1 MTLGT
6 DLTFVVAVAAGLISF
21 LSPCV
26 LPLVPAYLGQ
36 LTAVAV
42 AGSPPGTA
50 PSRWLALRHAAAYV
64 LGFGVV
70 FTVLGVSATYAG
82 GALGEWL
89 PLLRQVGGLILIVMG
104 LNLAGFLTIGRLQR
118 TWRPLD
124 LGAST
129 VVAGASGGMVLQDPS
144 RSSPSVADRLGGRL
158 VGSGRGLV
166 ASFGLGTIFA
176 IGWTPCIGPIL
187 GGILTLAA
195 TSGSTAQGAV
205 LLFGY
210 TLGLGIPFL
219 AIGLVYDRA
228 PAVLRPLQRHA
239 HAMSVV
245 GGLLVAAIGVAM
257 LFDLLSLMPRYFQFL
272 MLV

>member
-1 MTLGT
+1 VTGGT
-6 DLTFVVAVAAGLISF
+6 DLTFLVAVAAGLLSF

-36 LTAVAV
+36 LSAVAV
-42 AGSPPGTA
+42 AGAPAGSE
-50 PSRWLALRHAAAYV
+50 PSRWVALRHSVAYV

-70 FTVLGVSATYAG
+70 FTVLGISATYAG
-82 GALGEWL
+82 GALGQWL
-89 PLLRQVGGLILIVMG
+89 PVLREIGGVVLIVMG
-104 LNLAGFLTIGRLQR
+104 LSLAGFLSIDRLQR

-129 VVAGASGGMVLQDPS
+129 AVAGAMGSTVLQDPT
-144 RSSPSVADRLGGRL
+144 RSAPGLGDRMGRRM
-158 VGSGRGLV
+158 VGDGRGLV

-176 IGWTPCIGPIL
+176 IGWTPCIGIIL

-195 TSGSTAQGAV
+195 TSGSTGQGAI
-205 LLFGY
+205 LLVGY

-219 AIGLVYDRA
+219 AIGVLYDRA

-239 HAMSVV
+239 HAVSVI

-257 LFDLLSLMPRYFQFL
+257 LFDLLSLMPRYFTFL
-272 MLV
+272 TGI